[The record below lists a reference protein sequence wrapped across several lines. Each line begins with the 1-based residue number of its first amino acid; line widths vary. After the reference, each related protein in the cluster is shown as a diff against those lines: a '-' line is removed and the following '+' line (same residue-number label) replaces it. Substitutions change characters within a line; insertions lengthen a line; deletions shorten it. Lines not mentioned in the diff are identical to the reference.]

1 VTTHQQP
8 ANTSSPGA
16 AGDAV
21 LVVESLG
28 VRFGGLRA
36 LQGVSLSVRRGE
48 IVGLIGPNGAGK
60 TTLVNCLS
68 GVVRNDSGS
77 MTFEGKRIDGW
88 QPHALSR
95 AGIGRTFQN
104 VSRMSGI
111 GARDLILLGRERF
124 MPAGVLPYLLP
135 NAGRWERAQ
144 TEVVLDI
151 AEHLGILDC
160 VAANQ
165 PVDVLPYGTRKLVDI
180 GRALACEPRLLLL
193 DEPVAGMNREEKDAI
208 RDAITRTRQRHDIAQ
223 LVVEHDLA
231 FIGKLV
237 DRVYVIA
244 SGASVTHGSYAEVM
258 AHPDVI
264 EKYLGTAVAPS
275 AEETY
280 AATPSTS
287 VRGLVQG

>member
-1 VTTHQQP
+1 MIATRD
-8 ANTSSPGA
+8 S
-16 AGDAV
+16 V
-21 LVVESLG
+21 LVVERLG

-36 LQGVSLSVRRGE
+36 LQEVSLEIRRGE

-68 GVVRNDSGS
+68 GVVRNESGS
-77 MTFEGKRIDGW
+77 MLFEGQRIDGW
-88 QPHALSR
+88 LPHRLSR

-104 VSRMSGI
+104 ISKMSGI

-124 MPAGVLPYLLP
+124 LPSGVLRYLLP
-135 NAGRWERAQ
+135 AASRWECAQ
-144 TEVVLDI
+144 LEAVLDI
-151 AEHLGILDC
+151 ARHLGISDY
-160 VAANQ
+160 VATNQ
-165 PVDVLPYGTRKLVDI
+165 PLDALPYGTRKLVDI

-208 RDAITRTRQRHDIAQ
+208 GDAITRTREQRPDIAQ

-244 SGASVTHGSYAEVM
+244 SGSSVTHGSYAQVM

-264 EKYLGTAVAPS
+264 EKYLGTALAP
-275 AEETY
+275 AIE
-280 AATPSTS
+280 A
-287 VRGLVQG
+287 

>member
-1 VTTHQQP
+1 VSAPEQP
-8 ANTSSPGA
+8 ASVTSPGA
-16 AGDAV
+16 ADDAV
-21 LVVESLG
+21 LVVDGLG

-36 LQGVSLSVRRGE
+36 LHGVSLGVRRGE

-88 QPHALSR
+88 LPHALSR

-124 MPAGVLPYLLP
+124 MPAGVVRYLLP
-135 NAGRWERAQ
+135 NAGRWEHAQ
-144 TEVVLDI
+144 TEAVLEI

-165 PVDVLPYGTRKLVDI
+165 PVDALPYGTRKLVDI

-208 RDAITRTRQRHDIAQ
+208 REAITRTRQRRDIAQ

-244 SGASVTHGSYAEVM
+244 SGASVTDGSYAEVM

-275 AEETY
+275 SEDDTTRAASPRPEEAY
-280 AATPSTS
+280 
-287 VRGLVQG
+287 R

>member
-1 VTTHQQP
+1 MSDTRET
-8 ANTSSPGA
+8 
-16 AGDAV
+16 V
-21 LVVESLG
+21 LTVDKLG

-36 LQGVSLSVRRGE
+36 LQGVSLEVRRGE

-68 GVVRNDSGS
+68 GVVRGESGAI
-77 MTFEGKRIDGW
+77 TFEGQRIDGW
-88 QPHALSR
+88 LPHALSR

-104 VSRMSGI
+104 IAKMSGI

-124 MPAGVLPYLLP
+124 LPGGVLRYLLP
-135 NAGRWERAQ
+135 NADRWERAQ
-144 TEVVLDI
+144 QEVVLDI

-160 VAANQ
+160 VATNQ

-193 DEPVAGMNREEKDAI
+193 DEPVAGMNRQEKDAI
-208 RDAITRTRQRHDIAQ
+208 SDAITRTRDQRPDIAQ

-264 EKYLGTAVAPS
+264 EKYLGTAVAP
-275 AEETY
+275 AVE
-280 AATPSTS
+280 A
-287 VRGLVQG
+287 

>member
-1 VTTHQQP
+1 VSTPEQP
-8 ANTSSPGA
+8 ATVTSPGA
-16 AGDAV
+16 ADDAV
-21 LVVESLG
+21 LVVDGLG

-36 LQGVSLSVRRGE
+36 LHGVSLSVRRGE

-88 QPHALSR
+88 VPHALSR

-124 MPAGVLPYLLP
+124 MPAGVVRYLLP
-135 NAGRWERAQ
+135 NAGRWEHAQ
-144 TEVVLDI
+144 TEAVLEI

-165 PVDVLPYGTRKLVDI
+165 PVDALPYGTRKLMDI

-208 RDAITRTRQRHDIAQ
+208 GAANPPTRHQRPRNARQ
-223 LVVEHDLA
+223 LVHHDPA

-264 EKYLGTAVAPS
+264 EKYLGTAVAP
-275 AEETY
+275 AVE
-280 AATPSTS
+280 A
-287 VRGLVQG
+287 

>member
-1 VTTHQQP
+1 MTVDTARLSIGERGT
-8 ANTSSPGA
+8 A
-16 AGDAV
+16 AENV
-21 LVVESLG
+21 LVVDGLG
-28 VRFGGLRA
+28 VRFGGLAA
-36 LQGVSLSVRRGE
+36 LQDVSLSVRRGE

-68 GVVRNDSGS
+68 GVVRNNSGA
-77 MTFEGKRIDGW
+77 MTFEGQRIDGW
-88 QPHALSR
+88 LPHKLSR

-104 VSRMSGI
+104 VSKMSGI

-124 MPAGVLPYLLP
+124 LPGGVLPYLLP

-151 AEHLGILDC
+151 AEHLGIVDC
-160 VAANQ
+160 VAANSA
-165 PVDVLPYGTRKLVDI
+165 VDALPYGTRKLVDI

-208 RDAITRTRQRHDIAQ
+208 RDAITRTRQRRDIAQ

-231 FIGKLV
+231 FVGKLV

-244 SGASVTHGSYAEVM
+244 SGANVTDGSYADVM

-264 EKYLGTAVAPS
+264 EKYLGTAVAP
-275 AEETY
+275 AIEE
-280 AATPSTS
+280 A
-287 VRGLVQG
+287 QG